1 MRKMPCGTRLRRAK
15 PNADAEEQNVSTFA
29 HAPDGQLPQIASIQI
44 AAMFGYAHHKSRSAQ
59 K

>member
-1 MRKMPCGTRLRRAK
+1 MPCGTRLRRAK

-44 AAMFGYAHHKSRSAQ
+44 ATMFGYAHHKSRSAQ